1 MAEPEHATPSPA
13 ASRETILVV
22 EDEGNIRTLMVGVL
36 KHQGYK
42 VLAAVD
48 GMEGLQISVDYAN
61 TIHLMICDF
70 RMPRM
75 TGGELIRRL
84 TPMRAEMKVICLSA
98 AGAESVAGFKSI
110 TLLTKPFTLK
120 GFLTTVQQIL
130 SKPEEAR
137 PV

>member
-1 MAEPEHATPSPA
+1 MRSSPVFGGHYFPVTALHWLVFGWDMKRPGPCRSTARIESPGRRMAEPEHASPSPA
-13 ASRETILVV
+13 ASRETILIV

-75 TGGELIRRL
+75 TGGELIRR
-84 TPMRAEMKVICLSA
+84 
-98 AGAESVAGFKSI
+98 
-110 TLLTKPFTLK
+110 
-120 GFLTTVQQIL
+120 
-130 SKPEEAR
+130 
-137 PV
+137 